1 MARILIAHGPNLN
14 LLGSR
19 EQHIYGTSTLADI
32 NQHLQ
37 QEASRL
43 GHETERF
50 QTNHEGALIDW
61 IQTRGRQADIL
72 ILNPAA
78 FTHTSVALRDAIL
91 GVSIPVIEVHLSNIY
106 RREPFRAHSYI
117 SDIAIGQVAGFGPHS
132 YELALQAAH
141 RILSDNANPGPT
153 PQT

>member
-19 EQHIYGTSTLADI
+19 EQHIYGSTTLAEI
-32 NQHLQ
+32 NRDLER
-37 QEASRL
+37 EASQL
-43 GHETERF
+43 GHEAECF
-50 QTNHEGALIDW
+50 QTNHEGELIDW
-61 IQTRGRQADIL
+61 VQSHGPQADIL

-91 GVSIPVIEVHLSNIY
+91 GVAVPVIEVHLSNIY

-117 SDIAIGQVAGFGPHS
+117 ADIAVGQVAGFGPHS
-132 YELALQAAH
+132 YKLALQAAH
-141 RILSDNANPGPT
+141 QVLGRETKPT

>member
-19 EQHIYGTSTLADI
+19 EQHIYGSTTLADI
-32 NQHLQ
+32 NSDLER
-37 QEASRL
+37 EASRL
-43 GHETERF
+43 GHETEIL
-50 QTNHEGALIDW
+50 QTNHEGVLVDW
-61 IQTRGRQADIL
+61 IHTHGPRADFL

-91 GVSIPVIEVHLSNIY
+91 GVAVPVIEVHLSNIY

-117 SDIAIGQVAGFGPHS
+117 ADIAVGQVAGFGPHS
-132 YELALQAAH
+132 YGLALQAAH
-141 RILSDNANPGPT
+141 RVLNRETEAA
-153 PQT
+153 PQS

>member
-19 EQHIYGTSTLADI
+19 EQHIYGSTTLADI
-32 NQHLQ
+32 NSDLER
-37 QEASRL
+37 EASRL
-43 GHETERF
+43 GHETEIL
-50 QTNHEGALIDW
+50 QTNHEGVLVDW
-61 IQTRGRQADIL
+61 IHAHGPRADFL

-91 GVSIPVIEVHLSNIY
+91 GVAVPVIEVHLSNIY

-117 SDIAIGQVAGFGPHS
+117 ADIAVGQVAGFGPHS
-132 YELALQAAH
+132 YGLALQAAH
-141 RILSDNANPGPT
+141 HALNRENEAA
-153 PQT
+153 PQS

>member
-19 EQHIYGTSTLADI
+19 EPHLYGSTTLADI
-32 NQHLQ
+32 NQRLQ

-43 GHETERF
+43 GHETECF
-50 QTNHEGALIDW
+50 QSNHEGELIDW
-61 IQTRGRQADIL
+61 IQTHGRQADIL

-91 GVSIPVIEVHLSNIY
+91 GVAIPVIEVHLSNIY
-106 RREPFRAHSYI
+106 QREPFRAHSYI
-117 SDIAIGQVAGFGPHS
+117 ADLALGQVAGFGPHS

-141 RILSDNANPGPT
+141 QVLSQKADPA
-153 PQT
+153 PQA

>member
-19 EQHIYGTSTLADI
+19 EQHIYGSTTLADI
-32 NQHLQ
+32 NRDLER
-37 QEASRL
+37 EASRL
-43 GHETERF
+43 GHETEIL
-50 QTNHEGALIDW
+50 QTNHEGELVDW
-61 IQTRGRQADIL
+61 IHTHGPQAHML

-91 GVSIPVIEVHLSNIY
+91 GVAVPVIEVHLSNIY

-117 SDIAIGQVAGFGPHS
+117 ADIALGQVAGFGPHS
-132 YELALQAAH
+132 YGLALQAAH
-141 RILSDNANPGPT
+141 HALNREAGPA
-153 PQT
+153 PHS

>member
-19 EQHIYGTSTLADI
+19 EQHIYGTTTLADI
-32 NQHLQ
+32 NQTLR

-43 GHETERF
+43 GHEAECF

-61 IQTRGRQADIL
+61 IQTQGRQADIL

-91 GVSIPVIEVHLSNIY
+91 GVGIPVIEVHLSNIY

-117 SDIAIGQVAGFGPHS
+117 ADIAHGQVAGFGPHS
-132 YELALQAAH
+132 YGLALQAAH
-141 RILSDNANPGPT
+141 HVLSRKADPA
-153 PQT
+153 PQG

>member
-19 EQHIYGTSTLADI
+19 EQHIYGSTTLAEI
-32 NQHLQ
+32 NRDLER
-37 QEASRL
+37 EASLL
-43 GHETERF
+43 GHEAECF
-50 QTNHEGALIDW
+50 QTNHEGELIDW
-61 IQTRGRQADIL
+61 VQSHGPQADIL

-91 GVSIPVIEVHLSNIY
+91 GVAVPVIEVHLSNIY

-117 SDIAIGQVAGFGPHS
+117 ADIAVGQVAGFGPHS
-132 YELALQAAH
+132 YKLALQAAH
-141 RILSDNANPGPT
+141 QVLGRETKPT

>member
-19 EQHIYGTSTLADI
+19 EQHIYGSTTLAEI
-32 NQHLQ
+32 NRDLER
-37 QEASRL
+37 EASLL
-43 GHETERF
+43 GHEAECF
-50 QTNHEGALIDW
+50 QTNHEGELIDW
-61 IQTRGRQADIL
+61 VQSHGPQADIL

-91 GVSIPVIEVHLSNIY
+91 GVAVPVIEVHLSNIY

-117 SDIAIGQVAGFGPHS
+117 ADIAVGQVAGFGHHS
-132 YELALQAAH
+132 YKLALQAAH
-141 RILSDNANPGPT
+141 QVLGRETKPT

>member
-19 EQHIYGTSTLADI
+19 EQHIYGTTTLADI
-32 NQHLQ
+32 NQNLQ

-43 GHETERF
+43 GHEAECF

-61 IQTRGRQADIL
+61 IQTRGRQADML

-106 RREPFRAHSYI
+106 RREPVFAPIRTFRTSPLAKWRVS
-117 SDIAIGQVAGFGPHS
+117 ARTAMNWRCRPHTGS
-132 YELALQAAH
+132 
-141 RILSDNANPGPT
+141 
-153 PQT
+153 

>member
-19 EQHIYGTSTLADI
+19 EQHIYGSTTLAEI
-32 NQHLQ
+32 NRDLER
-37 QEASRL
+37 EASLL
-43 GHETERF
+43 GHETECF
-50 QTNHEGALIDW
+50 QTNHEGELVDW
-61 IQTRGRQADIL
+61 VQTHGPQGDIL

-91 GVSIPVIEVHLSNIY
+91 GVAVPVIEVHLSNIY

-117 SDIAIGQVAGFGPHS
+117 ADIAVGQVAGFGPHS
-132 YELALQAAH
+132 YKLALQAAH
-141 RILSDNANPGPT
+141 QVLGRETKPA
-153 PQT
+153 PQA

>member
-1 MARILIAHGPNLN
+1 MARILIVHGPNLN

-19 EQHIYGTSTLADI
+19 EQHLYGTTTLADI
-32 NQHLQ
+32 NQNLQ

-43 GHETERF
+43 GHEAECF
-50 QTNHEGALIDW
+50 QSNHEGELIDW
-61 IQTRGRQADIL
+61 IQTYGRLADIL

-91 GVSIPVIEVHLSNIY
+91 GVSVPVIEVHLSNIY
-106 RREPFRAHSYI
+106 QREPFRAHSYI
-117 SDIAIGQVAGFGPHS
+117 ADIALGQVAGFGPHS

-141 RILSDNANPGPT
+141 RVLSQNTSPT
-153 PQT
+153 PQA